1 MMKNK
6 RNIYIGIS
14 LICFIACIIIVKSFS
29 TNLFIRGFLGDVFA
43 TLLMYYL
50 LKAFKPLGP
59 KKNFIIVLA
68 LCYMIEILQGFHFID
83 LIGLGHIPIART
95 VFGAVFD
102 IWDLVAYTFG
112 AIIAVGIDIVLLN
125 KSEE

>member
-1 MMKNK
+1 MKNK
-6 RNIYIGIS
+6 RSIYIGIT
-14 LICFIACIIIVKSFS
+14 LISFIACIIIVKSFS

-50 LKAFKPLGP
+50 LKAFKPLDP

-83 LIGLGHIPIART
+83 LIGLGHIPIVRT